1 MLCAI
6 CYHLYNFKNVK
17 NTHAGL
23 LLLLTVTLYHGCFS
37 RSLNCANDAKSKSIL
52 CLPLL
57 TKRFPLTK
65 KNIFYNPSFLLPH
78 ISMSRTF
85 ANFYM
90 IQFNQKLRESV
101 TRPRSILLAFCQL
114 VGLHSQFARCL
125 LVENS
130 RNLYVMFCAIWYNL

>member
-1 MLCAI
+1 MMLCAI

-23 LLLLTVTLYHGCFS
+23 LLLLTVTLYRGCFS

-90 IQFNQKLRESV
+90 IQFNQKLRQSV
-101 TRPRSILLAFCQL
+101 TRPRSILLAFCQH
-114 VGLHSQFARCL
+114 VDLHS
-125 LVENS
+125 
-130 RNLYVMFCAIWYNL
+130 